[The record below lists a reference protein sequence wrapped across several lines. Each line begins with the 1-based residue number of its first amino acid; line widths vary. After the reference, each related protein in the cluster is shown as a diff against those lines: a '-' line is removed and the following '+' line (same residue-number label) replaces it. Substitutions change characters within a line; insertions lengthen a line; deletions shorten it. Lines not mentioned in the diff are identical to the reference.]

1 MMYCIC
7 SIALLLMT
15 LCCIDAQ
22 TNGGPRPIGGR
33 VNPKPDAT
41 IQEVVICNLMH
52 TVASYLVIAT

>member
-22 TNGGPRPIGGR
+22 ANGGPRPIGGR
-33 VNPKPDAT
+33 VNPKPNATT
-41 IQEVVICNLMH
+41 IQEGVTCNSNVIE
-52 TVASYLVIAT
+52 